1 MKLQADR
8 AEGVNVI
15 NAYTRQTVSINGR
28 EYTGSVLVPPSG
40 EPVDWAAASLA
51 ELTEAHF
58 EQIADMAP
66 ELVVFGSG
74 PTLKFAPPALMR
86 ALMQRRIGVET
97 MDTPAACRTYNILV
111 GEGRRVVAALLVH
124 G

>member
-8 AEGVNVI
+8 AEGVNII
-15 NAYTRQTVSINGR
+15 NAHTADSVSVNGEVYR
-28 EYTGSVLVPPSG
+28 HSILVPPTG
-40 EPVDWAAASLA
+40 PMLPWGPTALA

-58 EQIADMAP
+58 EQIAQAKP

-74 PTLKFAPPALMR
+74 KTLRFPPPALLR
-86 ALMQRRIGVET
+86 PLMAARIGVET
-97 MDTPAACRTYNILV
+97 MDTAAACRTYNILV
-111 GEGRRVVAALLVH
+111 GEGRQVMAALLL